1 MIGLIVRRVLGA
13 AATLLVLSIILFL
26 MIQALPGSPATSMLG
41 QRATPELVA
50 QVNADFGLDQ
60 PILQQYL
67 HWLGGV
73 VQGDFGYSLA
83 TAGRGGSLSEIP
95 VSEIIVDGLKVTVP
109 LAFLGML
116 LAVLIGLPLGV
127 IAAMRRG
134 QPSDAFLSATAML
147 GISMPDFF
155 IGFLLIFVFSS
166 TLGLLPSVV
175 PADLFASPLESL
187 RALTLPI
194 LSIGLINAAA
204 VARMTRTSLLET
216 IALDYVTLARA
227 RGAPELVVVLKH
239 ALRNAF
245 VPILTVIGLQLGY
258 LLGGVVVIEQLFG
271 LPGIGRELLIA
282 VGDRDYPTVQALVLT
297 MATGFILVNLIVDL
311 VYIRLDPAIKGTQ

>member
-95 VSEIIVDGLKVTVP
+95 VSEIIVNGLKVTVP

-134 QPSDAFLSATAML
+134 QPSDAFLSAMAML

-155 IGFLLIFVFSS
+155 IGFLLIFVFTS